1 MGGKIV
7 TLVELEGDAGQ
18 EALARDIAMH
28 IAAESPDYLKP
39 EEVPAD
45 IKAREEE
52 IARGQVAGKP
62 AAIMDKIIEGK
73 LKTFYDQVCLLR
85 QKFVKDNSITIADL
99 VTKEGHRL
107 GKPLSV
113 LRFIRWQVGA

>member
-7 TLVELEGDAGQ
+7 TLVELEGGAGQ

-28 IAAESPDYLKP
+28 IAAESPDYLTP

-62 AAIMDKIIEGK
+62 AAIMDKIVEGK
-73 LKTFYDQVCLLR
+73 LKAFYDQVCLLR
-85 QKFVKDNSITIADL
+85 QKYVKDNAITVEDL
-99 VTKEGHRL
+99 VAKEGQRL
-107 GKPLSV
+107 GMPLKIR
-113 LRFIRWQVGA
+113 RFVRWQIGA

>member
-1 MGGKIV
+1 MAIYSHMGGKIV
-7 TLVELEGDAGQ
+7 TLVELEGGAGQ

-45 IKAREEE
+45 VKAREEE

-62 AAIMDKIIEGK
+62 AAH
-73 LKTFYDQVCLLR
+73 
-85 QKFVKDNSITIADL
+85 
-99 VTKEGHRL
+99 HR
-107 GKPLSV
+107 
-113 LRFIRWQVGA
+113 